1 MINEQD
7 KQTEVPTEDILVE
20 VKRVDVHA
28 GDLTMNL
35 GQGSKLPWAGT
46 VEIDGVPVS
55 NITEITLHVK
65 MGWQRQ
71 QPSPDSAWK
80 RNNESI

>member
-46 VEIDGVPVS
+46 IEIDGIPVS

-65 MGWQRQ
+65 MGVATTATITRLCLEKKQ
-71 QPSPDSAWK
+71 
-80 RNNESI
+80 